1 MEPFSKGTLL
11 DERVLHD
18 LGYNI
23 TPPPSMPMSLR
34 QRRHQIMNSAPIDPK
49 AEVRKAFADVYNGVI
64 MKKTNSWQKEPYGT
78 YGVYKARLNSYTSS
92 DSNIIIA
99 IVEDDVNPLGTNKLI
114 DSLPWVSFQTREMTD
129 SKKDLNGFTN
139 IPYQNYMIKNDSIL
153 HDKIKLKSETP
164 TKCIYRAENLP
175 LKVELLKLRDDS
187 QFSREGTI
195 WSALEV
201 FSTVVSFE

>member
-11 DERVLHD
+11 DERVLQD

-23 TPPPSMPMSLR
+23 TPPPSTPISLR
-34 QRRHQIMNSAPIDPK
+34 QKRHQIMNSPIDPK
-49 AEVRKAFADVYNGVI
+49 SEVRKAFADVYNGVI
-64 MKKTNSWQKEPYGT
+64 MTKTNQWEKEPYGT

-92 DSNIIIA
+92 DGNIIIA
-99 IVEDDVNPLGTNKLI
+99 IVEDDVNPIGTNKLI
-114 DSLPWVSFQTREMTD
+114 DSLPWVSFQTREMTN

-139 IPYQNYMIKNDSIL
+139 IPYQNYMIKNDCIL

-201 FSTVVSFE
+201 FSTLVSFE

>member
-11 DERVLHD
+11 DERVLQD
-18 LGYNI
+18 LGYI
-23 TPPPSMPMSLR
+23 TPSPSMPMSLR
-34 QRRHQIMNSAPIDPK
+34 QRRHQIMNSPIDPK
-49 AEVRKAFADVYNGVI
+49 LEVRKAFADVYNGVI
-64 MKKTNSWQKEPYGT
+64 MTKTNQWEKEPYGT

-114 DSLPWVSFQTREMTD
+114 DSLPWVSFQTREMTN
-129 SKKDLNGFTN
+129 SKKDLNGFSLSF
-139 IPYQNYMIKNDSIL
+139 QNYMIKNDSIL

-164 TKCIYRAENLP
+164 TKYIYRSDNLP
-175 LKVELLKLRDDS
+175 LKVEILKLRDDS
-187 QFSREGTI
+187 YFSSEGTI

-201 FSTVVSFE
+201 YSTVVSFE

>member
-11 DERVLHD
+11 DERVLQD

-23 TPPPSMPMSLR
+23 TQPPSNPMSFR
-34 QRRHQIMNSAPIDPK
+34 QRRHQIMNSPIDPK
-49 AEVRKAFADVYNGVI
+49 AEVRKAFSDVYNGVI
-64 MKKTNSWQKEPYGT
+64 MTKTNQWEKEPYGT

-114 DSLPWVSFQTREMTD
+114 DSLPWVSFQTREMTN
-129 SKKDLNGFTN
+129 SKKDLNGFSLS
-139 IPYQNYMIKNDSIL
+139 YQNYMIKSDSIL

-164 TKCIYRAENLP
+164 TKYIYRAENLP
-175 LKVELLKLRDDS
+175 LKVEILKLRDDS
-187 QFSREGTI
+187 QFSSEGTI

-201 FSTVVSFE
+201 YSTLVSFE